1 MAKINF
7 YLTGFYL
14 VFIIINVKKTTWLEV
29 ENGSGLFNPARP
41 DPKFN
46 GARPSRAGLAHVWGP
61 GLFSRRIVLGLKV
74 GTIGAGPGPALLS
87 RLGPSKMISFPK
99 SF

>member
-29 ENGSGLFNPARP
+29 GNGSGLFNPARP
-41 DPKFN
+41 DPKFD
-46 GARPSRAGLAHVWGP
+46 GARPSRAGLAHVWGARP
-61 GLFSRRIVLGLKV
+61 FLQEDR
-74 GTIGAGPGPALLS
+74 S
-87 RLGPSKMISFPK
+87 RLKGRDHRWSF
-99 SF
+99 